1 MKLKGKVALVT
12 GAQQGIGAA
21 IAVALAGEG
30 ADVAVTWHDNEK
42 AAEAVAQGVRDKGRK
57 ALLLKG
63 DVSKLA
69 DIEKMVADTVKALGA
84 PDILVNN
91 AGVYPR
97 VPLLEMK
104 ESDWDFVLDINLKAG
119 CFGTIAAAKALIAA
133 KKPGGSFIN
142 LASSAAVRGAVRG
155 VHYSAS
161 KGGVVS
167 MTRALALELAP
178 YNIRVNAIAPSLTD
192 TAQPRFGNTTEELV
206 EMAKANMPLGGKML
220 TPEQIAR
227 TAVFLASDDSDATTG
242 QILHVNGGSYMP

>member
-21 IAVALAGEG
+21 IALALAGEG

-42 AAEAVAQGVRDKGRK
+42 AAATVAQGVRDKGSK
-57 ALLLKG
+57 AALFRA
-63 DVSKLA
+63 DVSKLT
-69 DIEKMVADTVKALGA
+69 DIEMMVAETTRQIGT

-97 VPLLEMK
+97 VPLLEMR

-119 CFGTIAAAKALIAA
+119 CFAAIAVAKALIAE
-133 KKPGGSFIN
+133 KKAGSIIN
-142 LASSAAVRGAVRG
+142 LASQSVRGAVRG

-178 YNIRVNAIAPSLTD
+178 HDIRVNAIAPGLTD
-192 TAQPRFGNTTEELV
+192 TAQPRYGNSDPELID
-206 EMAKANMPLGGKML
+206 MARDSIPLGGKML
-220 TPEQIAR
+220 TPEQIAQ
-227 TAVFLASDDSDATTG
+227 TAVFLASDSASATTG
-242 QILHVNGGSYMP
+242 QVLHVNGGSYMP